1 MQNDLSAEPHILTC
15 QCTIYILYHI
25 FHENIILNNKTYEN
39 SLISHHSR
47 VVGFTLTFY
56 KYPISN
62 LKLQKLLYFIQAY
75 FLVEVGKPCF
85 SDVIE
90 AWDYCPIVPSV
101 YKEYRVYGS
110 SNIPCTDDG
119 SEFRYI
125 KDDDYDSLNRILAE
139 VSKNTESQLTYIT
152 RNQLPWINARKSVT
166 NRITNKAIADYFK
179 E

>member
-1 MQNDLSAEPHILTC
+1 MKE
-15 QCTIYILYHI
+15 
-25 FHENIILNNKTYEN
+25 YEAKD
-39 SLISHHSR
+39 IAR
-47 VVGFTLTFY
+47 YVVFY
-56 KYPISN
+56 CHKYRYPISN
-62 LKLQKLLYFIQAY
+62 LKLQKILYFIQAY
-75 FLVEVGKPCF
+75 FLVKANKPCF

-101 YKEYRVYGS
+101 FEEYKIFGS
-110 SNIPCTDDG
+110 LNIPCTDDG

-125 KDDDYDSLNRILAE
+125 KDDDYDLLNRILSE